1 MIHRSLVVNMSLKQK
16 LRWTK
21 CRGKMESENLVR
33 RCKKW
38 ILKFL
43 NHFKTKSRAEKA
55 RSHSPLF
62 CKITRNLLCFLCWFF
77 QGFLMFSDRLF
88 SICVRQETQNI
99 DFCCF
104 CCTSV
109 LDTFLELLLVDLK
122 YGQILASILCK
133 FIALTLEC
141 MCAVN
146 ITCVI
151 CPLYFTVFFFN

>member
-1 MIHRSLVVNMSLKQK
+1 
-16 LRWTK
+16 
-21 CRGKMESENLVR
+21 
-33 RCKKW
+33 
-38 ILKFL
+38 
-43 NHFKTKSRAEKA
+43 
-55 RSHSPLF
+55 
-62 CKITRNLLCFLCWFF
+62 
-77 QGFLMFSDRLF
+77 MFSDRLF

-151 CPLYFTVFFFN
+151 CPLYFTVFFQLGLNKSDSIIDIPKGRPQRGRLPYIYIYMYYIYYIYNIYYIIYMRAMYIYI